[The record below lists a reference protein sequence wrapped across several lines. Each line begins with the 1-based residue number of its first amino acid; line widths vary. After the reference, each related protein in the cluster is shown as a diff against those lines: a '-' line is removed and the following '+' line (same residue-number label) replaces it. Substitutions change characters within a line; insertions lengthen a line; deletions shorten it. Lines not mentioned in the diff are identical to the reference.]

1 MIEFDINNNIQQP
14 TLVLCDRVPIH
25 KHPINFPEDIV
36 TEFKFNSANSISFDI
51 HKSYDNT
58 ENPCWDLVKD
68 LMVVWLK
75 EENEYYEIAVSISES
90 DENIKSVIGT
100 SLCEAELSQIYLY
113 DIEINTPSDIKR
125 DDYKR
130 TLLFNDLD
138 HEASLLHRILKD
150 KAPHY
155 TIGHVDP
162 SIASLQRSFSINNQ
176 TIYDFLSKTLSEE
189 IGCIVLFN
197 SATRTINIYDLE
209 NRCVDCNERIE
220 ADTTCP
226 NCGGT
231 NIIEGYGEDTAVF
244 ISCENLAVETVLE
257 GDKDSVKNC
266 FKIKG
271 GDDLINSTI
280 RAINPNGDDYI
291 YYFSEEQKE
300 KMPNELV
307 NKIESYDVL
316 YKEMA
321 ANLKT
326 ETEQLYDKYDK
337 KLELE
342 STMMPTSERPETTA
356 ILELA
361 KLTVNNLSPTAV
373 SKLSSAS
380 LNTTTNAVLNYAK
393 VYVDSNYKIEINNNS
408 FAGTTWKG
416 KFKLTS
422 YSDPE
427 DKAESVSPLSI
438 TINEDFETFT
448 KQKISKVLTNEDSLN
463 IDMGILDGNN
473 NIDTAKLNS
482 FKTLLTKYCL
492 NRLSSFQSAYQ
503 SVLDSLTELGIS
515 SPTRE
520 FYKEIYVPYKTKFD
534 AITSEILIRE
544 GQIKSIDDE
553 ISTIQT
559 NIKNI
564 QDSTN
569 LRKYLGD
576 AFWKQLRS
584 YIREDT
590 YDNSNYISE
599 GLTNS
604 ELISKAVELIKVA
617 NKELLKGSIVQHSVS
632 TSMKNLLALQEFK
645 PLWTKFKTG
654 NWIHEKIDGVNYK
667 LRLLSY
673 SINYSDIQS
682 CNVEFSDTLIIGN
695 SANDISDI
703 LNQSQSMAT
712 NYSYVAKQAK
722 TGYDNSKY
730 IEGLRQN
737 GLDTTAIKIVNST
750 DNQNITYDRHGLLA
764 RQWDDI
770 ENDYSPEQLKIYS
783 YGVALTRDGWNTV
796 DAALGKIYYND
807 PLTGEKKVGYGF
819 NGELLIGRILL
830 GEELVISNANNTSVI
845 DEKGL
850 TIENGISQ
858 FKVDTTDIKGL
869 LKISKKVDDEWKPQ
883 MQIDVNGYL
892 RFSDGTII
900 GEGTVINGAE
910 IGEGT
915 NIDWAKINKI
925 DANYIISDTLDT
937 SVANI
942 IKLNADSAIIQN
954 LNTQYLNT
962 DFANIE
968 IGNFNDLFVRDGTM
982 VHLTASN
989 VTIDD
994 AVIKDLIA
1002 KNITVSDLA
1011 AGIISTKN
1019 FIIQSDDGTV
1029 GLRMDDD
1036 VLQFRNKATGA
1047 IGVQLGYTSSLTDNT
1062 VTDNPG
1068 LILANKDGA
1077 IMIDSEGLHD
1087 AIVPDKFIKTD
1098 MVADKAIGD
1107 AQIDWST
1114 TKDVVD
1120 ADGNSLWITAS
1131 QILNSN
1137 EFTTKFNTIETDISN
1152 NSTSISGLESS
1163 MNAADLEL
1171 SNSIKKATFLHD
1183 SEGNILQDKDGN
1195 NITLENKLVEQVQ
1208 NLDGISNKVTN
1219 AFQKT
1224 EQVPILDENGEPV
1237 LDEEGNPTY
1246 SIEVSE
1252 IENVQSEIKQQ
1263 ADEVKLE
1270 IGETFIDNDTFN
1282 EYKSFSATA
1291 NSEMLELK
1299 FQQTMDKIDE
1309 VSGNLSDNTQSFE
1322 EYIRFKGAQIELGKV
1337 GNDFTTE
1344 IDNEALRFKQSGQT
1358 IAYISNNKLY
1368 ITDTEITNS
1377 LRIGN
1382 FMWLPRTN
1390 GNLSLKWVGD

>member
-1 MIEFDINNNIQQP
+1 MIEFDINNNIKQP
-14 TLVLCDRVPIH
+14 TLVLCDRVPIQRH
-25 KHPINFPEDIV
+25 AINFPEDIV
-36 TEFKFNSANSISFDI
+36 TDFKFNSANSISFDI
-51 HKSYDNT
+51 HKEHDNI

-68 LMVVWLK
+68 LMVVCLK
-75 EENEYYEIAVSISES
+75 EENEYYEIAVSVT
-90 DENIKSVIGT
+90 ENDKSVKSVIGT
-100 SLCEAELSQIYLY
+100 SLCEAELSQIYLF
-113 DIEINTPSDIKR
+113 DVEINTPSDIKR

-130 TLLFNDLD
+130 TVLYNELD

-162 SIASLQRSFSINNQ
+162 SIANLQRSFSISSQ
-176 TIYDFLSKTLSEE
+176 TIYDFLTKTLSEE
-189 IGCIVLFN
+189 VGCIVLFN
-197 SATRTINIYDLE
+197 SSTRTINFYDLE

-220 ADTTCP
+220 SETICP
-226 NCGGT
+226 DCGGT

-244 ISCENLAVETVLE
+244 ISCENLGVETTLE

-291 YYFSEEQKE
+291 YHFSSEQKE
-300 KMPNELV
+300 KMPSELV
-307 NKIESYDVL
+307 DKIESYDIL
-316 YKEMA
+316 YKESA
-321 ANLKT
+321 VNLKS

-356 ILELA
+356 VLELA
-361 KLTVNNLSPTAV
+361 KLTTKNLSPTAV

-393 VYVDSNYKIEINNNS
+393 VYIDSNYKIEISNNS
-408 FAGTTWKG
+408 YAGTTWKG

-427 DKAESVSPLSI
+427 DTAESVSPLSI

-448 KQKISKVLTNEDSLN
+448 KQKVSKVLTNEDSLN
-463 IDMGILDGNN
+463 IDMDILDSNN

-492 NRLSSFQSAYQ
+492 SRLNSFQSAYQ

-520 FYKEIYVPYKTKFD
+520 FYKEIYVPYKTKLD
-534 AITSEILIRE
+534 VISSEMLIRE
-544 GQIKSIDDE
+544 GQIKVIDDE
-553 ISTIQT
+553 ISAIQA
-559 NIKNI
+559 NIKAI
-564 QDSTN
+564 QEGTN

-576 AFWKQLRS
+576 TFWKQLRS

-590 YDNSNYISE
+590 YDNNNYISD
-599 GLTNS
+599 GLTNA

-632 TSMKNLLALQEFK
+632 TNMKNLLALQEFK

-673 SINYSDIQS
+673 TINYSDIES
-682 CNVEFSDTLIIGN
+682 CNVDFSDTLAVGN
-695 SANDISDI
+695 SASDISDV
-703 LNQSQSMAT
+703 LSQSQSMAS
-712 NYSYVAKQAK
+712 NYSSVAKQAK
-722 TGYDNSKY
+722 NSYDNSKY
-730 IEGLRQN
+730 IEGWLQN
-737 GLDTTAIKIVNST
+737 GLDTTAVRIVNSA
-750 DNQNITYDRHGLLA
+750 DNQNITYDKHGLLA

-770 ENDYSPEQLKIYS
+770 ENGYSPEQTKLYS
-783 YGVALTRDGWNTV
+783 YGFALTHDNWNTV
-796 DAALGKIYYND
+796 VEAVGKIYYND
-807 PLTGEKKVGYGF
+807 PLTGEKKVGYGI
-819 NGELLIGRILL
+819 NSELLIGRLLL
-830 GEELVISNANNTSVI
+830 GEKLVISNANNTSVI

-858 FKVDTTDIKGL
+858 FKIDTTDIKGL
-869 LKISKKVDDEWKPQ
+869 LKISKKIEDEWKPQ

-900 GEGTVINGAE
+900 GEGAVINGAE

-942 IKLNADSAIIQN
+942 IQLNADSAIIRS
-954 LNTQYLNT
+954 LDTQYLNT

-968 IGNFNDLFVRDGTM
+968 IGNFNDLFVKEGTM

-1029 GLRMDDD
+1029 GLHIIGNT
-1036 VLQFRNKATGA
+1036 LQMYDSEGN
-1047 IGVQLGYTSSLTDNT
+1047 IGIQLGYTQSLTDHT
-1062 VTDNPG
+1062 VTSRPS
-1068 LILANKDGA
+1068 LIITDEEGA
-1077 IMIDSEGLHD
+1077 VMLDSKGLHD

-1120 ADGNSLWITAS
+1120 TDGNSLWITAS

-1224 EQVPILDENGEPV
+1224 EQVPILDENGDPV

-1246 SIEVSE
+1246 RIEVSE
-1252 IENVQSEIKQQ
+1252 IENVQSEMKLH
-1263 ADEVKLE
+1263 ADLYKLE
-1270 IGETFIDNDTFN
+1270 LGNTFVDNDSFE
-1282 EYKSFSATA
+1282 EYRKFSEKAT
-1291 NSEMLELK
+1291 SEALELR
-1299 FQQTMDKIDE
+1299 FQQTSSRIDE
-1309 VSGNLSDNTQSFE
+1309 VSGEVSKNQETLEQ
-1322 EYIRFKGAQIELGKV
+1322 YIRFTISGMELGKI
-1337 GNDFTTE
+1337 GNPFTTE
-1344 IDNEALRFKQSGQT
+1344 LDNESLKFKQSGRT

-1368 ITDTEITNS
+1368 ITDAEVNYS
-1377 LRIGN
+1377 LRVGN
-1382 FMWLPRTN
+1382 FIWLPRSN
-1390 GNLSLKWVGD
+1390 GNLSLKWK